1 MLTIF
6 CLFKSNLYIIIDND
20 NHYHLKFN
28 NKYKKKYEKYH
39 TLKSNNS
46 FLFA

>member
-6 CLFKSNLYIIIDND
+6 FLFKSNLYIIIDND

-28 NKYKKKYEKYH
+28 IFKKKYEKYH

-46 FLFA
+46 FLST